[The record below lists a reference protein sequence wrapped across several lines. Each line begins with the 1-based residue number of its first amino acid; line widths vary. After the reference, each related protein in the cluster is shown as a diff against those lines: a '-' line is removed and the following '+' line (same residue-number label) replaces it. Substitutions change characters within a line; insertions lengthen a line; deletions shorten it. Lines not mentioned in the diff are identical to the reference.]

1 MVFILVMDRSFWLR
15 SIRAGAQL
23 AIPILIFLPWTRH
36 EGISDGPAA
45 ARVIEFHPITGETI
59 SKGLM
64 TIGRWLTPFSN
75 AGYEQTFDGALVLS
89 GSFLIFLALAI
100 VIWSLLKYV
109 RILRAGSA
117 TSTVDMFYAQENIIL
132 VSSALLTLMYVLFLV
147 SALSFVDSKVSL
159 DKRILVLIYPA
170 LMLCIIAV
178 IYKIKIQTLRYV
190 VIAALMLMM
199 LTALPN
205 LKGWLLLSRY
215 GGIEMN
221 SRSMINSPIQRFAQS
236 CPTSLQ
242 VYADNPWNFD
252 LHFNPKVFWL
262 PSKILYNSS
271 KPNLAYLNDVNHVL
285 LTADL
290 IIIENKSSE
299 LISKVDTASHFDR
312 IWSTDHGIAWINKVK
327 FTTDVCRVK
336 E

>member
-1 MVFILVMDRSFWLR
+1 
-15 SIRAGAQL
+15 
-23 AIPILIFLPWTRH
+23 
-36 EGISDGPAA
+36 
-45 ARVIEFHPITGETI
+45 
-59 SKGLM
+59 M